1 MALGECDDR
10 ILSATLLTSMI
21 LRASRYLRHRR
32 LLVIF
37 VCAIHRMR
45 NLSNHPAHLFGGDS
59 LNTYRQDRRGKWNT
73 FTALP
78 ITAVCI
84 KIGICEPRSVVS
96 RHVTLVETLARGSSL
111 VMGHLGMQCWF
122 CSACSSLYHA
132 TQSAHSKAIY
142 TLYALVRT
150 RTTRSRRPPEP
161 PCTPAVP
168 VPMIRGVAKMG
179 RHLYVSAKRCI
190 YYSSV
195 C

>member
-1 MALGECDDR
+1 VLICPPMLCQWIRLERGSTGNR
-10 ILSATLLTSMI
+10 ILKRAALQLLAATRVRIRRCLGRVRYSTRRVLL
-21 LRASRYLRHRR
+21 YLHCAHATHR
-32 LLVIF
+32 L
-37 VCAIHRMR
+37 
-45 NLSNHPAHLFGGDS
+45 
-59 LNTYRQDRRGKWNT
+59 
-73 FTALP
+73 
-78 ITAVCI
+78 TAVCI
-84 KIGICEPRSVVS
+84 KIGTCEPRSVVS

-111 VMGHLGMQCWF
+111 VVGHLGMQCWF
-122 CSACSSLYHA
+122 CSACSSLYYA

-150 RTTRSRRPPEP
+150 CTTRSRRPPEP

-190 YYSSV
+190 YHSSV